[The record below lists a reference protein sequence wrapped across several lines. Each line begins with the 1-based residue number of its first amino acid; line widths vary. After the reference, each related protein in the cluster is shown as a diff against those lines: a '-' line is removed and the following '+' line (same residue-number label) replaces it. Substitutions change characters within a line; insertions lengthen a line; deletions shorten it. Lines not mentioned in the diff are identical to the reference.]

1 MNKII
6 ENFLFVD
13 IEGQKLT
20 KEDKVILEH
29 PYVVGVILFS
39 RNYSDNENGIEQI
52 TKLIKDIKSIKN
64 KNLKIAVDHE
74 GGDVQRF
81 KANFTL
87 LPKAVD
93 IEEIHKHNKEKGLKL
108 AYSVGKTAGY
118 ELFNIG
124 VDINFAPSIDLRGI
138 DNKIVKTR
146 SFGDDKY
153 IVTRLAREYIKGLS
167 ESGVM
172 AVVKHFPGHGFVEH
186 DSHFDLP
193 IDNRELDII
202 EQNDLFIYKEIFKII
217 PSNQYA
223 VMSAHVLYP
232 KIDNEYPASLSTIW
246 MNDILKG
253 KMNFE
258 GHIFSDDLNMLALNN
273 FGTPVEKVKLSLEA
287 GCDYILYCNNRE
299 AVLDILD
306 NL

>member
-1 MNKII
+1 
-6 ENFLFVD
+6 
-13 IEGQKLT
+13 
-20 KEDKVILEH
+20 
-29 PYVVGVILFS
+29 
-39 RNYSDNENGIEQI
+39 
-52 TKLIKDIKSIKN
+52 
-64 KNLKIAVDHE
+64 
-74 GGDVQRF
+74 
-81 KANFTL
+81 
-87 LPKAVD
+87 
-93 IEEIHKHNKEKGLKL
+93 
-108 AYSVGKTAGY
+108 
-118 ELFNIG
+118 
-124 VDINFAPSIDLRGI
+124 
-138 DNKIVKTR
+138 
-146 SFGDDKY
+146 
-153 IVTRLAREYIKGLS
+153 
-167 ESGVM
+167 M

-258 GHIFSDDLNMLALNN
+258 GHIFSDDLNMLAL
-273 FGTPVEKVKLSLEA
+273 KYHSSKLLINLQDI
-287 GCDYILYCNNRE
+287 DYILYCNNRE